1 MPIVS
6 DVPELSAFLLF
17 SSFLHPCFRMKGLEI
32 LHLIQFGE
40 FPEAMGEVVDEL
52 AALLRPY
59 QIGVGIHPAH
69 LLAPAIT
76 RRRHIRLEMRAALRQ
91 PLFISSKKNL
101 IDNRSRVLLL

>member
-1 MPIVS
+1 M
-6 DVPELSAFLLF
+6 DLWHTLSFLLF

-40 FPEAMGEVVDEL
+40 FPETMGEVVDEL

-76 RRRHIRLEMRAALRQ
+76 RRRHIRLEMRAALCQ

-101 IDNRSRVLLL
+101 IGNRSRVLLL